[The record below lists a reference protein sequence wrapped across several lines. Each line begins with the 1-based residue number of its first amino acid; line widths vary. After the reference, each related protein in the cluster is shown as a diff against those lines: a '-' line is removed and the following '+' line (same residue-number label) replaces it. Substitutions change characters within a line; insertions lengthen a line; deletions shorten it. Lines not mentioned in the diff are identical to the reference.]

1 METTQGETIR
11 PSADQPQQQDGV
23 VEGTT
28 IREMTAREKEI
39 AEVKA
44 HAEELQK
51 SVTGSVIAKE
61 LINRGTAPRV
71 VQADDDDHFNPSSK
85 LKMYAIYCEPCG
97 FKKLTDGSD
106 IAGLTPYMQSKI
118 PGGSPYRDQ
127 TTGQIV
133 TPPSRSNSKKFKC
146 PNCGRVVTV
155 RKVADPNN
163 QTGRSFDE

>member
-1 METTQGETIR
+1 METIQGETIR
-11 PSADQPQQQDGV
+11 VAADQPAQDDSV
-23 VEGTT
+23 VQGTT

-51 SVTGSVIAKE
+51 SVHGSVIAKE
-61 LINRGTAPRV
+61 RINLGTAPKV
-71 VQADDDDHFNPSSK
+71 VESDDDDHFNPSSK
-85 LKMYAIYCEPCG
+85 LKLYSIYCEPCG

-106 IAGLTPYMQSKI
+106 VAGLIPYKQSRI
-118 PGGSPYRDQ
+118 PGGSPCRDQ

-133 TPPSRSNSKKFKC
+133 TPPSRSNTKKYKC
-146 PNCGRVVTV
+146 PKCGRVVTV
-155 RKVADPNN
+155 RKVADPAT